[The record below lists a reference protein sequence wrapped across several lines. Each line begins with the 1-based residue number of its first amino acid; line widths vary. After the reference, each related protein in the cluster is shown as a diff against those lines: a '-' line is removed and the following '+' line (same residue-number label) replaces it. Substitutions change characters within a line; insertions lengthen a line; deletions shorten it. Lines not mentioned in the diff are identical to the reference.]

1 MWRYLAT
8 SAVNGQ
14 RGGGADVKPIRCGS
28 LGFWAAPRRAA
39 PLSSSSFLLLH
50 RGTCAQVLELTPERD
65 ILWGGGG
72 RDGSRAPPSDAPPCG
87 FDNEHCQPRPMIV
100 FALCAMVVA
109 LLVGAGLAWR

>member
-1 MWRYLAT
+1 M
-8 SAVNGQ
+8 
-14 RGGGADVKPIRCGS
+14 
-28 LGFWAAPRRAA
+28 
-39 PLSSSSFLLLH
+39 
-50 RGTCAQVLELTPERD
+50 LELTPERD
-65 ILWGGGG
+65 ILWGGG